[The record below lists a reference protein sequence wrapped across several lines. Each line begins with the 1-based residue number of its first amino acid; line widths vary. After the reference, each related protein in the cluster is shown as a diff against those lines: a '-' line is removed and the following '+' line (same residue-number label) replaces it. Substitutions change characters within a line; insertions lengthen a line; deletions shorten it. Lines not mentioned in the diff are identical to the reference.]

1 MEALLYNE
9 SLAYKVGCFKQIF
22 VKKLIKGHYFG
33 KNFGKIAF
41 LITFELFLE
50 FFKTNNNQV

>member
-33 KNFGKIAF
+33 KKLWQNSFSNNF
-41 LITFELFLE
+41 
-50 FFKTNNNQV
+50 